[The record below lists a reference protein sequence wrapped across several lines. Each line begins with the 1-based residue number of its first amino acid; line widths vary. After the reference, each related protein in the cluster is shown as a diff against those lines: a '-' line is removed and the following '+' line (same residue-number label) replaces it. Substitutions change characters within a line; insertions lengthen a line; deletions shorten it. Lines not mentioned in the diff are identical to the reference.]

1 MKEIIQQADYDM
13 KAVIGIYGPS
23 LGEEGGNAQE
33 SGFAIMSRQ
42 QQSDTAAVAW
52 HDNLNRAI
60 AWQGKI
66 LLDLWPK
73 LIPAARVQRII
84 NPDDSVKHASSST
97 GRTPTR
103 KKRSRC
109 SNVQSRA

>member
-60 AWQGKI
+60 AC
-66 LLDLWPK
+66 
-73 LIPAARVQRII
+73 
-84 NPDDSVKHASSST
+84 
-97 GRTPTR
+97 GRG
-103 KKRSRC
+103 RSC
-109 SNVQSRA
+109 SICGRS